1 MKKILVFKF
10 TRLVFKVFMVFLI
23 FTKRKFVSDFQLGN
37 ANENPNAV
45 ATANISYDRGYEWNA
60 RYSCF
65 KKMMQV
71 GGREC
76 SVQFLVEI
84 NVIFV

>member
-1 MKKILVFKF
+1 MKKKLVFKF
-10 TRLVFKVFMVFLI
+10 TRLVFKVFMVFWI

-37 ANENPNAV
+37 AKENPNAV
-45 ATANISYDRGYEWNA
+45 ASANISYDRGYEWNA

-71 GGREC
+71 GGRGFS
-76 SVQFLVEI
+76 SVFGL
-84 NVIFV
+84 NK